1 MELAQVRP
9 LYKKGLG
16 FMTYLFKNKNKK
28 VIKRSTVSRLSEITW
43 NNPILAPP
51 SPYHKHQ

>member
-1 MELAQVRP
+1 VELAQVRP

-28 VIKRSTVSRLSEITW
+28 VIKRTTVVRLSEMTW
-43 NNPILAPP
+43 DNPPLA
-51 SPYHKHQ
+51 SPQIK